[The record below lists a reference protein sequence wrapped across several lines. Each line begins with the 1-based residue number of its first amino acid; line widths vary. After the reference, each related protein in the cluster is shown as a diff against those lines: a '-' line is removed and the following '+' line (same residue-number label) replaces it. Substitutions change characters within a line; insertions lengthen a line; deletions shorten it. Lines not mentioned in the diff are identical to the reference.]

1 MRSRNHPP
9 LCLRATAG
17 SMAGAMRC
25 SDLSVSLTF
34 YGLSTLR
41 LYIPE
46 VWIIILTH
54 INQCQTAMTI
64 FTYQDVHPAC
74 SHEDRYTE
82 QSSRLGICRV
92 WELQSHGWSVSSSP
106 SLHSCYVS
114 VLISVRLACMSNPCP
129 SSWKIEL
136 VHIGCCHH
144 HLTSPDKLD
153 IAVQQTRRPRRR
165 ETLTATPRARTSA
178 STRCAECRPSRPSA

>member
-1 MRSRNHPP
+1 
-9 LCLRATAG
+9 
-17 SMAGAMRC
+17 MAGAMRC
-25 SDLSVSLTF
+25 SDLSASLSF
-34 YGLSTLR
+34 HGLITLR

-46 VWIIILTH
+46 VWIIILH
-54 INQCQTAMTI
+54 HLKQCQSAMTI
-64 FTYQDVHPAC
+64 FAHQHVHPAC
-74 SHEDRYTE
+74 SYEDRYTE

-153 IAVQQTRRPRRR
+153 IAVQQTQELCRYGPRESDRR
-165 ETLTATPRARTSA
+165 EAFSEEGRLRCDIKFATFARHARKA
-178 STRCAECRPSRPSA
+178 SFSQACC